1 LILGCRITADLLRYS
16 QNNMQIVI
24 QMEALLSTKPLQHT
38 HVILKFEFVMLV
50 SPVWKIFVRSVFI
63 ISN

>member
-1 LILGCRITADLLRYS
+1 
-16 QNNMQIVI
+16 
-24 QMEALLSTKPLQHT
+24 MEALLSTKPLQHT

>member
-1 LILGCRITADLLRYS
+1 
-16 QNNMQIVI
+16 
-24 QMEALLSTKPLQHT
+24 MEALLSTKPLQHT

-63 ISN
+63 ISINKFLFIKYFSTFA